1 MVDDYRPSCR
11 LIPLADAKSTSD
23 PPTLLPTRNNAR
35 PTLRRIVLP
44 SASSKSSRRSGRIP
58 RRRSTRPGASEE
70 IAPESTRNRMPSQ
83 RRGRP
88 GAASSASMNVSPIRR
103 ILASHRASWRNT
115 MNAIEFFLVQHA
127 QVHVAEAGA
136 RPSYFDRTLAGLTND
151 QMRVR
156 PGKNLNPIVWL
167 LWHMARTEDVA
178 VNLVVANGP
187 QVLDD
192 EWTKRMSVRW
202 RIIGTGMSDGEVDE
216 MSKSADVGAVR
227 AYRAAVAQRT
237 RDVVRTLRADAWDEI
252 IGFADTSRGAAAGA
266 FAPTSAWVEGV
277 GYTPWQGQSRAAQ
290 LGASAIRHNALHL
303 GEAITIRSLAGFPL
317 GV

>member
-1 MVDDYRPSCR
+1 
-11 LIPLADAKSTSD
+11 
-23 PPTLLPTRNNAR
+23 
-35 PTLRRIVLP
+35 
-44 SASSKSSRRSGRIP
+44 
-58 RRRSTRPGASEE
+58 
-70 IAPESTRNRMPSQ
+70 
-83 RRGRP
+83 
-88 GAASSASMNVSPIRR
+88 
-103 ILASHRASWRNT
+103 

-216 MSKSADVGAVR
+216 MSKSADVDAVR